1 MAGAGGAGD
10 THPSQTPDHT
20 SCYWGT
26 HACMATY
33 LVFVNVIMDFYELG
47 LRFRYLDPFT
57 LYSLEVA

>member
-1 MAGAGGAGD
+1 MHYNGQVMLTLRKHLITPPVIGGSMPVWL
-10 THPSQTPDHT
+10 H
-20 SCYWGT
+20 
-26 HACMATY
+26 

>member
-1 MAGAGGAGD
+1 MHYNGQVML
-10 THPSQTPDHT
+10 TLRKHLITPPVIEI
-20 SCYWGT
+20 